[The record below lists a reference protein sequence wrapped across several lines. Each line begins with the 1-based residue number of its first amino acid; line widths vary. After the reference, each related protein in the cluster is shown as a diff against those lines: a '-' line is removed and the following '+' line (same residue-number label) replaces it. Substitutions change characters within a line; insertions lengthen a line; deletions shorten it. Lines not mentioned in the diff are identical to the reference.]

1 MRLLSIGPDMVGML
15 KNPVD
20 FLVGKDIWLV
30 ILVQVS
36 YTCIINQKGRNIMP
50 EQIQC
55 EYPDGLYM
63 MFLCPLMPVGL
74 LLHELPHKFFGKPFL
89 AVELHT
95 HPVQFMQEPFFFSK
109 LETHPVPFLH
119 NAVKMC
125 CQGAG
130 ECLNV

>member
-1 MRLLSIGPDMVGML
+1 M
-15 KNPVD
+15 
-20 FLVGKDIWLV
+20 
-30 ILVQVS
+30 
-36 YTCIINQKGRNIMP
+36 
-50 EQIQC
+50 
-55 EYPDGLYM
+55 
-63 MFLCPLMPVGL
+63 
-74 LLHELPHKFFGKPFL
+74 FFGKPFL

-119 NAVKMC
+119 NTVKMC